1 MHPGW
6 RRILHL
12 CCTASGCKKLDL
24 DTGASKSNTLDTTIN
39 LLRGKM
45 TEETVNPIKWTIHE
59 THPDKVQIARE
70 KLSEVVDPEIGMN
83 IIQLGLVRDVAI
95 ENDMA
100 RLKMILTTPF
110 CPYGPAMIEMTKAK
124 AVEGLDMPVTI
135 EMGMDMWDF
144 SMMEDPS
151 ALDWGMYA

>member
-1 MHPGW
+1 
-6 RRILHL
+6 
-12 CCTASGCKKLDL
+12 
-24 DTGASKSNTLDTTIN
+24 
-39 LLRGKM
+39 M
-45 TEETVNPIKWTIHE
+45 TEETVNEIQWTIHT
-59 THPDKVQIARE
+59 THPDKVKLARE

-83 IIQLGLVRDVAI
+83 IIQLGLVRDISI
-95 ENDMA
+95 ENDIA

-110 CPYGPAMIEMTKAK
+110 CPYGPAMVEMTKAK
-124 AVEGLDMPVTI
+124 ATEGLNMPVTI